1 MKLLTAAF
9 AAFLLYGAATAQ
21 TKIAFKG
28 GPAFSTAKVDIS
40 SVKQSSS
47 FKPGFSLGI
56 LFDVPFDGVLHF
68 SPFASYNMMASKTDY
83 KPADTTTQTTIHYL
97 HLAPGFSAH
106 FMAGETNDFVIGFS
120 PVLGLTNFGRKKTT
134 VGGVTASEKIKF
146 GFEGLGWFDLGL
158 NGSLGYH
165 FKKTFVE
172 LNYYH
177 GITNINNNVE
187 YDGISIR
194 NRMLS
199 LNVGYFFR

>member
-9 AAFLLYGAATAQ
+9 AAFLLYSTATAQ

-28 GPAFSTAKVDIS
+28 GPAFSTAKVDINNI
-40 SVKQSSS
+40 KQSSS
-47 FKPGFSLGI
+47 FKPGFSLGV

-68 SPFASYNMMASKTDY
+68 SPFASYNMLASKTDY

-97 HLAPGFSAH
+97 HLAPGFSVH
-106 FMAGETNDFVIGFS
+106 FMAGETSDFVIGFS
-120 PVLGLTNFGRKKTT
+120 PVLGLTNFGSKKTST
-134 VGGVTASEKIKF
+134 GGVTTSKKIKF

-187 YDGISIR
+187 YDGTSIR
-194 NRMLS
+194 NRMLT